1 MKTKRLTLLAMYTTI
16 ALTIFV
22 AESAIPPLLPI
33 PGVKLGLAN
42 IVTLWLLL
50 CSDWKDAL
58 MVLILRIVLGS
69 IFGGQILSFAY
80 SLSGG
85 LLCLA
90 AMTIFHHFL
99 GKRQIVLTSILGA
112 VFHNIGQLLMAFFIL
127 QSISIIS
134 YLPVLF
140 ISGIVAG
147 TFTGLCA
154 KNTYRQM
161 KQLLHSKSISR
172 AKNDVIN

>member
-1 MKTKRLTLLAMYTTI
+1 MKTKHLTVLAMYTTV

-42 IVTLWLLL
+42 IVTLWILL
-50 CSDWKDAL
+50 CSNWKDAL
-58 MVLILRIVLGS
+58 CVLVLRILLGN
-69 IFGGQILSFAY
+69 IFAGQFLSFAY

-90 AMTIFHHFL
+90 AMALIHHFL
-99 GKRQIVLTSILGA
+99 GKNQIVITSIVGA

-127 QSISIIS
+127 QSFSIVS

-140 ISGIVAG
+140 ISGIAAG

-154 KNTYRQM
+154 KYTHKRIHHLM
-161 KQLLHSKSISR
+161 EF
-172 AKNDVIN
+172 KNLSQK